1 MPLLVTLLFVGL
13 GAGAGAASSERL
25 AVLELKPLGAA
36 PDLAHTLT
44 GVIAEEAGK
53 IPGFLA
59 ISQEEI
65 GAMLGLERQRQML
78 GCGNESCLAE
88 IGGALGA
95 RKVISGTLGKVG
107 EAFVLQLQL
116 VDTARAKVLGRESKT
131 VKDQSDLLMAA
142 RDLTHR
148 LLTGTA
154 LDTTGKIKLAITPV
168 GATVLLDGK
177 AVGMSPLAAP
187 LPMEEGKHKILI
199 QKDGYVSYEATLEAV
214 RGQTLFNEVELV
226 SLAPIEEGGRATWA
240 KTTGWICLGASVAA
254 FGAAT
259 YFGIQANQNYSNYQ
273 KAIYNTGDPSI
284 QLFGAT
290 YYQQQTASAQ
300 TPANASFAAGGVLA
314 AAALALEIYGYL
326 HKPAAHEPADAPK

>member
-1 MPLLVTLLFVGL
+1 MPSLAMLLLLGVS
-13 GAGAGAASSERL
+13 AAPGGQRL
-25 AVLELKPLGAA
+25 AVLELKPLGAS

-65 GAMLGLERQRQML
+65 GAMLGLERQKQML

-95 RKVISGTLGKVG
+95 RKVISGSLGKVG
-107 EAFVLQLQL
+107 VSFVLQLEL
-116 VDTARAKVLGRESKT
+116 VDTSRAKVLDRESKT
-131 VKDQSDLLMAA
+131 VTDQGDLLMAA

-154 LDTTGKIKLAITPV
+154 LDTTGKIKLAITPE
-168 GATVLLDGK
+168 GAKVLLDGK
-177 AVGMSPLAAP
+177 AVGTTPLAAP

-199 QKDGYVSYEATLEAV
+199 EKDGYVSYEATVEAV
-214 RGQTLFNEVELV
+214 RGQTLFNEVQLV
-226 SLAPIEEGGRATWA
+226 SIAPIEAVGRTNWA
-240 KTTGWICLGASVAA
+240 KTVGWISLGASVAA

-259 YFGIQANQNYSNYQ
+259 YFGIEANQNYASYQ
-273 KAIYNTGDPSI
+273 GAIYNTGDPSI
-284 QLFGAT
+284 DLLGAT
-290 YYQQQTASAQ
+290 YYKQQTVAQQ
-300 TPANASFAAGGVLA
+300 TPANVAFVAGGVTVALA
-314 AAALALEIYGYL
+314 VALEIWGYL
-326 HKPAAHEPADAPK
+326 QKPTVRATVGAEK

>member
-1 MPLLVTLLFVGL
+1 MPLLMTLLLV
-13 GAGAGAASSERL
+13 GAGATTGGERL

-53 IPGFLA
+53 IPGFAA

-65 GAMLGLERQRQML
+65 GAMLGLERQKQML

-107 EAFVLQLQL
+107 DSLVLQLEL

-177 AVGMSPLAAP
+177 AVGMSPLAEP

-199 QKDGYVSYEATLEAV
+199 TRDGYVSYEATIEAV
-214 RGQTLFNEVELV
+214 RGQTLFNEVQLV
-226 SLAPIEEGGRATWA
+226 SLAPIEAAGRGNWA
-240 KTTGWICLGASVAA
+240 KTTGWICLGASVVA
-254 FGAAT
+254 FGAAS
-259 YFGIQANQNYSNYQ
+259 YFGVEANQSYSNYQ

-284 QLFGAT
+284 QLFGAS
-290 YYQQQTASAQ
+290 YYQQQTASMQ
-300 TPANASFAAGGVLA
+300 TPANVAFVTGGVLA
-314 AAALALEIYGYL
+314 AAALGLEIWGYL
-326 HKPAAHEPADAPK
+326 QKPTVHETVDAPK